1 MRAPLLVLTLLAC
14 AAAAV
19 SGQVCLAPSLIFN
32 LAHMSKL
39 WGNPIAPR
47 PYHIAPKYDA
57 VGAGIGPESAA
68 SLSVPMLGPAALTQ
82 NAVRVACIFRLAASL
97 TRIMILYSTDV
108 VSVCVEHGQVSEY
121 R

>member
-47 PYHIAPKYDA
+47 PYHPVLLLNMMQLVLVLVRNLQRLYPSRCWAP
-57 VGAGIGPESAA
+57 
-68 SLSVPMLGPAALTQ
+68 
-82 NAVRVACIFRLAASL
+82 RL
-97 TRIMILYSTDV
+97 
-108 VSVCVEHGQVSEY
+108 
-121 R
+121 